1 MTVNGSHCIGVE
13 MLNLIALTPLVRAVR
28 TVMSVEARRREVG
41 RGIFVMVIVL
51 VSDVRSCR
59 RLNLNLTNCRADFEI
74 HLVVDLLTS
83 IDNPYRPDLMI
94 SALSGLSAS
103 IDVATRSFRRR

>member
-1 MTVNGSHCIGVE
+1 VTVNGSHCIGVE

-51 VSDVRSCR
+51 VSDVRSCC

-94 SALSGLSAS
+94 SATSGLSAS